1 MNFFSGL
8 NGIKIQLNSFKKPNM
23 TLNPSYVTKEKN
35 DSQPFFCLFVLGLP
49 DFRAALCAKHPG
61 EMNFEKHFM
70 FFFNFLQIFLNCV
83 RLKFFR
89 FSTLRFKSDSNE
101 SWTLFFH
108 LYIPKTPQW
117 RARKLIQ
124 VLSKI

>member
-1 MNFFSGL
+1 M
-8 NGIKIQLNSFKKPNM
+8 I
-23 TLNPSYVTKEKN
+23 LNP
-35 DSQPFFCLFVLGLP
+35 FFFVLGLP

-61 EMNFEKHFM
+61 EMNFEKQFFI
-70 FFFNFLQIFLNCV
+70 FFFNFYEFFNYV
-83 RLKFFR
+83 ELKFFR
-89 FSTLRFKSDSNE
+89 FSTFRFKSDSNE

-108 LYIPKTPQW
+108 LYILKTPQW